1 MKGLEHD
8 RCEERLRDVKRYD
21 YFILLPDDP
30 FKVAWDV
37 INMLLVLFV
46 SVTTPA
52 RIAFTE
58 EDNLEWTV
66 IGLIV
71 DSLFLVDLVLNFFS
85 AYHDS
90 ELNPIDDRKKIT
102 KRYLRGWFFVDLIS
116 IIPISLITK
125 AGNYN

>member
-1 MKGLEHD
+1 MK
-8 RCEERLRDVKRYD
+8 KYN
-21 YFILLPDDP
+21 YFILLPDDT

-71 DSLFLVDLVLNFFS
+71 DVLFLVDLVLNFFS
-85 AYHDS
+85 AYHDK
-90 ELNPIDDRKKIT
+90 ELNLIDDRVKIT

-116 IIPISLITK
+116 IVPISLITK